1 MALTDLQIRGGGGG
15 RLSRPGDKV
24 GVGGGEGLQNV
35 FFRPFGSHFGL
46 KIRGRPDPLYPSPGS
61 ASESDVTIGP
71 LKRLCHEDIA
81 PLG

>member
-1 MALTDLQIRGGGGG
+1 MALTDLQIRRGGGY
-15 RLSRPGDKV
+15 
-24 GVGGGEGLQNV
+24 
-35 FFRPFGSHFGL
+35 
-46 KIRGRPDPLYPSPGS
+46 PDPEIRLGLGGAVSKTFFFSALRVSSWSKNKEATGPPYPSPGS

>member
-15 RLSRPGDKV
+15 GYPDPEIRLGL
-24 GVGGGEGLQNV
+24 GVGGGLQNV

>member
-1 MALTDLQIRGGGGG
+1 MALTDLQIRGGGGYPDPEI
-15 RLSRPGDKV
+15 RLGLA
-24 GVGGGEGLQNV
+24 GGGLQNV
-35 FFRPFGSHFGL
+35 FFSALRVSSWSKNKEATGP
-46 KIRGRPDPLYPSPGS
+46 PYPSPGS

>member
-1 MALTDLQIRGGGGG
+1 MAVTDLQIRGRGAGYPDPEI
-15 RLSRPGDKV
+15 RLGL
-24 GVGGGEGLQNV
+24 GGGEGLQNV

-71 LKRLCHEDIA
+71 LKRLCHKEIA
-81 PLG
+81 ALG

>member
-1 MALTDLQIRGGGGG
+1 MAVTDLQIRGGGGAVIQTLRYDWG
-15 RLSRPGDKV
+15 WRGAVSKT
-24 GVGGGEGLQNV
+24 
-35 FFRPFGSHFGL
+35 FFFSALRVSSWSKNKEATGP
-46 KIRGRPDPLYPSPGS
+46 PYPSPGS

>member
-1 MALTDLQIRGGGGG
+1 MALTDLQIRGGGAGYPDPEI
-15 RLSRPGDKV
+15 RLGL
-24 GVGGGEGLQNV
+24 GGEGLQNV

-71 LKRLCHEDIA
+71 LKRLCHKDIA
-81 PLG
+81 ALG